1 MGLTVAGDSGKFSVA
16 SAVGEGL
23 LVIRQLDQLVGIACG
38 DRDTYLRYS
47 LGPEA
52 DARQTSRDYESG
64 LELPG
69 LSVVPLT
76 PPGWWRRPVA
86 DWLAR
91 QVCKY
96 AQLGEGDADKCAWLL
111 AGRVADRGPD
121 HEPLV
126 ADPKPLA
133 ILSDSLVDQA
143 RSHYHEHFKVGRDSQ
158 S

>member
-1 MGLTVAGDSGKFSVA
+1 MA
-16 SAVGEGL
+16 SAVRERL
-23 LVIRQLDQLVGIACG
+23 PVIRQLDQLAGIARG
-38 DRDTYLRYS
+38 DRATYLRYS
-47 LGPEA
+47 LGPQA

-96 AQLGEGDADKCAWLL
+96 AQLGEGDADRCASILTGRKSA
-111 AGRVADRGPD
+111 AGLTTSRCWPIPIRWRSSA
-121 HEPLV
+121 
-126 ADPKPLA
+126 
-133 ILSDSLVDQA
+133 SLVDQA
-143 RSHYHEHFKVGRDSQ
+143 RSRYHECFEVGRDSQ